1 LSIKNI
7 RKSKHIS
14 ARKVYMKL
22 NIDKST
28 FKNMEECKS
37 SMRVEWLPIM
47 ANMYGITKEEL
58 LEEYL
63 NERWLKNDRSRKKI
77 TRKER

>member
-1 LSIKNI
+1 MSIKDI

-22 NIDKST
+22 GIDKST
-28 FKNMEECKS
+28 FKNMEECKA
-37 SMRVEWLPIM
+37 SMRVEWLPII

-63 NERWLKNDRSRKKI
+63 NERWLKNDRSRKKTI
-77 TRKER
+77 RKER

>member
-1 LSIKNI
+1 MQLSIRDI
-7 RKSKHIS
+7 RKNRNIS
-14 ARKVYMKL
+14 ARKVYTKL

-28 FKNMEECKS
+28 FKNMEECKA

-47 ANMYGITKEEL
+47 ASMYNITKEEL

-63 NERWLKNDRSRKKI
+63 NERWLKNDRCRKK
-77 TRKER
+77 TT

>member
-1 LSIKNI
+1 MSIRDI
-7 RKSKHIS
+7 RKSKNIS

-22 NIDKST
+22 SIDKST
-28 FKNMEECKS
+28 FKNMEECKA
-37 SMRVEWLPIM
+37 SMRVEWLPII

-63 NERWLKNDRSRKKI
+63 NERWLKNDRSRKKTI
-77 TRKER
+77 RKER